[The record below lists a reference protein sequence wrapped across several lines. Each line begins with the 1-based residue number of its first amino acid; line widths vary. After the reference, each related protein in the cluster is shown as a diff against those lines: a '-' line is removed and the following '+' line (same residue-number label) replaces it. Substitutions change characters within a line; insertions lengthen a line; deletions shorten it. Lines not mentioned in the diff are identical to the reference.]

1 MFYSVL
7 LGVAGRGG
15 NETNIAMKRAKP
27 NKIFLVLAVMVAGG
41 ICLLL
46 PEKSAI
52 PVANMGGTAQ
62 NSQNQS
68 DTLAEISFDAIR
80 VR

>member
-1 MFYSVL
+1 M
-7 LGVAGRGG
+7 
-15 NETNIAMKRAKP
+15 NRAKP
-27 NKIFLVLAVMVAGG
+27 YKILFVLAVMVAGG
-41 ICLLL
+41 ICMLL

-68 DTLAEISFDAIR
+68 DTLAEISFDTVVAE
-80 VR
+80 